1 MNMSARVLC
10 FLAVAVLCVGGAT
23 SLAYADTS
31 PMDNIRSLWAEAR
44 EGNEDAAYRLGEHYE
59 TRYWLAEREPEIR
72 GNPADLIV
80 AYALF
85 RIAQR
90 SESLDSLYGRNET
103 EFRLKRILGEEVLVA
118 AIAALPEWMWPQES
132 SPKQERRLNA
142 PGPGEAARIE
152 ASVGES
158 PSQQTVNG
166 KPHATATTQKLAVPP
181 VTQPSLEALIDKG
194 NSHLDA
200 GELEPARG
208 FFERAAEQGSG
219 EAAMLVGMTFD
230 PHFLEPL
237 GLMDPGP
244 DARRATMWYLRAIDL
259 GNEEAKARVQT
270 LSQWIDKRTP

>member
-1 MNMSARVLC
+1 
-10 FLAVAVLCVGGAT
+10 
-23 SLAYADTS
+23 
-31 PMDNIRSLWAEAR
+31 MDNIRSLWAETR
-44 EGNEDAAYRLGEHYE
+44 EGNADASYRLGQHYE
-59 TRYWLAEREPEIR
+59 TRYWLAEREPEIL
-72 GNPADLIV
+72 GNPADLVV

-90 SESLDSLYGRNET
+90 SGSLNSLYGRNET

-142 PGPGEAARIE
+142 PGPGEAARVE
-152 ASVGES
+152 ASASES
-158 PSQQTVNG
+158 PNQQAVNG
-166 KPHATATTQKLAVPP
+166 TPHVTAPAQELAVLPG
-181 VTQPSLEALIDKG
+181 TRPSLEALIDKG

-230 PHFLEPL
+230 PHYLEPL
-237 GLMDPGP
+237 GLMESGP
-244 DARRATMWYLRAIDL
+244 DPRRATMWYLRAIDL
-259 GNEEAKARVQT
+259 GNEEAKARVHT
-270 LSQWIDKRTP
+270 LSQWIDQRTP